1 MNTTAAARR
10 EFACHDVVRL
20 AANCIASGHNLRKG
34 QVGTIV
40 CKYDRDTAYAVE
52 FTDHNENCFVATVL
66 ADRLESAA

>member
-1 MNTTAAARR
+1 MNTATANR
-10 EFACHDVVRL
+10 EFPCHTTVRL
-20 AANCIASGHNLRKG
+20 TDNCLASGHNLRKG

-52 FTDHNENCFVATVL
+52 FTDHNENCFVVTVL